1 MKRLYLLI
9 LAFAMW
15 FTSFAQQ
22 EFTLKQ
28 AINYGQSNNPSVK
41 IAQIGISDADQQII
55 ETRAIGLPTVKAGI
69 NYQYF
74 LQIPGSLVPA
84 EFFGGQPGEFAEVQF
99 GVRNNLASSIQ
110 MQSLLFDASYFT
122 GLEAARNYRNLA
134 QQQVEVAK
142 QDVKRSIT
150 MAYLAT
156 LIYDETITIIDS
168 NRRNIERLLFE
179 TSELYKE
186 GFAEQLDIDR
196 LQLSLKQLNTQAE
209 SLGRQKQIAMNNLKF
224 VMGYPI
230 GQDLIISETLEN
242 LVNDGFSAEV
252 NEKLVLDNHATF
264 RMLKTNVNLNEM
276 NVTVQKQQGYYPSLA
291 AFGSYQQSLQGNN
304 LFDDA
309 AVWIPSA
316 VLGLQLN
323 VPIFDGFARGAKI
336 ERARLDVEEATRQR
350 DQYVEGVQLEVENA
364 RIKYRDAIEKVENVR
379 ESLAL
384 AKRIYNTTQVKYK
397 EGIGSSFELIQA
409 ETALFT
415 EQSNEIQA
423 LFELLMA
430 KAELEIALGK

>member
-1 MKRLYLLI
+1 MKRLYLI
-9 LAFAMW
+9 VFALAMFSQ
-15 FTSFAQQ
+15 TYAQQ
-22 EFTLKQ
+22 KFTLEQ
-28 AINYGQSNNPSVK
+28 AVNYGESNNPSVK
-41 IAQIGISDADQQII
+41 IAQIGISDAEQQII
-55 ETRAIGLPTVKAGI
+55 ETRAIGLPTVRGGV

-84 EFFGGQPGEFAEVQF
+84 EVFGGPSGEFLELQF
-99 GVRNNLASSIQ
+99 GVRNNLAASLEV
-110 MQSLLFDASYFT
+110 QSLLFDASYFT
-122 GLEAARNYRNLA
+122 GLEAARNYRNFA

-142 QDVKRSIT
+142 QDVKRNVT

-156 LIYDETITIIDS
+156 LIYDETATVIDS
-168 NRRNIERLLFE
+168 NRKNLERLLFE

-186 GFAEQLDIDR
+186 GFAEQLDVDR
-196 LQLSLKQLNTQAE
+196 LTLSLKQLTTQTE
-209 SLGRQKQIAMNNLKF
+209 SLERQKEIAMNNLKF
-224 VMGYPI
+224 VMGFPLE
-230 GQDLIISETLEN
+230 QDLEITETLAN

-252 NEKLVLDNHATF
+252 NEKLVLDNHATY
-264 RMLKTNVNLNEM
+264 RMLKTGIDLSEM
-276 NVTVQKQQGYYPSLA
+276 NVTAQKQQGYYPNLA

-309 AVWIPSA
+309 AIWIPTA
-316 VLGLQLN
+316 VVGLQLN
-323 VPIFDGFARGAKI
+323 VPIFDGFARGAKV
-336 ERARLDVEEATRQR
+336 ERAKLDVEEAVRQR
-350 DQYVEGVQLEVENA
+350 DQYAESVRLEVENA
-364 RIKYRDAIEKVENVR
+364 RIKYRDAVEKVANVR
-379 ESLAL
+379 ENLAL
-384 AKRIYNTTQVKYK
+384 AQRIYNTTQIKYK

>member
-1 MKRLYLLI
+1 
-9 LAFAMW
+9 
-15 FTSFAQQ
+15 
-22 EFTLKQ
+22 
-28 AINYGQSNNPSVK
+28 
-41 IAQIGISDADQQII
+41 
-55 ETRAIGLPTVKAGI
+55 
-69 NYQYF
+69 
-74 LQIPGSLVPA
+74 
-84 EFFGGQPGEFAEVQF
+84 
-99 GVRNNLASSIQ
+99 
-110 MQSLLFDASYFT
+110 
-122 GLEAARNYRNLA
+122 
-134 QQQVEVAK
+134 
-142 QDVKRSIT
+142 
-150 MAYLAT
+150 
-156 LIYDETITIIDS
+156 
-168 NRRNIERLLFE
+168 
-179 TSELYKE
+179 
-186 GFAEQLDIDR
+186 
-196 LQLSLKQLNTQAE
+196 
-209 SLGRQKQIAMNNLKF
+209 
-224 VMGYPI
+224 MGYPI

-350 DQYVEGVQLEVENA
+350 DQYVEGIQLEVENA